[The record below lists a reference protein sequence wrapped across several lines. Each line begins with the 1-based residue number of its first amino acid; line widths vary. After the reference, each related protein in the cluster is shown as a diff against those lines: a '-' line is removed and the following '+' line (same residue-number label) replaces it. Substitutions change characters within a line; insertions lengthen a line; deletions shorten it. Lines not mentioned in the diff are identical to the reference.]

1 VVVAEGMMRVIPSVG
16 KGESRFRTALLTGK
30 PFVCVRVRVLRH
42 WVYAAIVEVP
52 YLPLLK

>member
-1 VVVAEGMMRVIPSVG
+1 
-16 KGESRFRTALLTGK
+16 LTGK